1 MSSFSFSITHTSKK
15 SGARLGTLKTP
26 HGTIQTPAF
35 VACATKGT
43 LKSLTPEDIESIGTQ
58 MVFVNTYH
66 MVLSPTPEIV
76 EAHGGIHAF
85 SKITKPII
93 TDSGGFQVFSL
104 GRENTEVLRPPA
116 GGAQDDSEKPPHR
129 VKITDDGVTFRS
141 PIDGKLHVFTPEFSI
156 EAQKKIGADLIV
168 AFDEC
173 LSVGASQKQTER
185 SINRTHDWAKR
196 SLAAF
201 NAKNT
206 GLAPTQALYGV
217 IQGGMFEDLRKK
229 SAGYIA
235 SLPFWGLAIGGVS
248 VGETKKQ
255 MREQTKWVVDALYD
269 DPRPR
274 HLLGVGGIDDILDL
288 VKLGIDTFDCVLPT
302 RHARNGTL
310 YTNDPNAKNFLLDI
324 QHSRYKTDLSPIDE
338 KCDCYTCKNYSR
350 AYVHHLFKQRELLAY
365 RLATIHNLVF
375 MERLFAKIRND
386 IGNDVV

>member
-1 MSSFSFSITHTSKK
+1 MSDFSFSVTRKSAKSK
-15 SGARLGTLKTP
+15 ARRGVLKTP
-26 HGTIQTPAF
+26 HGAIQTPSF

-43 LKSLTPEDIESIGTQ
+43 LKSLTPEDIEMIGTQ
-58 MVFVNTYH
+58 LLFVNTYH
-66 MVLSPTPEIV
+66 MVLSPTPQV
-76 EAHGGIHAF
+76 VATHGGIHEF

-104 GRENTEVLRPPA
+104 GREQE
-116 GGAQDDSEKPPHR
+116 DEKSPHR
-129 VKITDDGVTFRS
+129 VKISDDGVAFRS
-141 PIDGKLHVFTPEFSI
+141 PIDGTLYMFTPEFSI

-173 LSVGASQKQTER
+173 LPVGATHKQTER

-196 SLAAF
+196 SLEAF
-201 NAKNT
+201 NKGA
-206 GLAPTQALYGV
+206 GLSPTQALYGV

-229 SAGYIA
+229 SAEYIV

-248 VGETKKQ
+248 VGETKEQ
-255 MREQTKWVVDALYD
+255 MREQTRWVIDVLAD
-269 DPRPR
+269 DNRPR

-310 YTNDPNAKNFLLDI
+310 YTNDRSAKNFLLDI
-324 QHSRYKTDLSPIDE
+324 QHSRYKTDLSAIDE
-338 KCDCYTCKNYSR
+338 ECDCYTCKNYTR

-375 MERLFAKIRND
+375 MEKLFVAIRND
-386 IGNDVV
+386 IDHDIL

>member
-1 MSSFSFSITHTSKK
+1 MSTFSFSITHMSKK
-15 SGARLGTLKTP
+15 SGARLGELQTP

-66 MVLSPTPEIV
+66 MVLSPTPEVV

-104 GRENTEVLRPPA
+104 GRENTEILRS
-116 GGAQDDSEKPPHR
+116 AQDDTDKPPHR

-156 EAQKKIGADLIV
+156 GAQKKIGADLIV

-173 LSVGASQKQTER
+173 LPAGANQKQTER
-185 SINRTHDWAKR
+185 SIKRTHEWAKR

-201 NAKNT
+201 NDKST
-206 GLAPTQALYGV
+206 GLSPTQALYGV
-217 IQGGMFEDLRKK
+217 IQGGMFKDLRKK
-229 SAGYIA
+229 SAEYIA
-235 SLPFWGLAIGGVS
+235 ALPFWGLAIGGVS
-248 VGETKKQ
+248 VGETKKE
-255 MREQTKWVVDALYD
+255 MRDQTKWAIEALQD
-269 DPRPR
+269 DVRPR

-310 YTNDPNAKNFLLDI
+310 YANDPSAKNFLLDI
-324 QHSRYKTDLSPIDE
+324 QHSRYKTDLSPIDSE
-338 KCDCYTCKNYSR
+338 CTCYTCVNYSR

-375 MERLFAKIRND
+375 IENLFAKLRND
-386 IGNDVV
+386 IAHDIL